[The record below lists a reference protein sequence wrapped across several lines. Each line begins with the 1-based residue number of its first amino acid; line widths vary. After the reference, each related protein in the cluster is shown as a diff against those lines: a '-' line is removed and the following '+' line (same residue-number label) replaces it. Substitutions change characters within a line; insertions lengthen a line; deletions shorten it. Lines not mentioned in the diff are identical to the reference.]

1 MVCFNEVKVDDAIH
15 KIDVNRL
22 NASSKKL
29 YFYDAMTN
37 KNPKRKGFIFKTYEA
52 PFQSPFDKLF
62 EIFKELITH
71 TSGDFD
77 EAIDWLRE
85 LDKEYK
91 LTTPDYTI
99 DDFIEDLK
107 QKGYLKEEI
116 DPDGKGGL
124 SITAKTERAIRQ
136 QALDQIFGQ
145 IKRSGQGNH
154 KSKSPGIGDEHTGDF
169 REYQFGDALDKV
181 SMTQSLKNAQINHG
195 IGDFKLSED
204 DLVVEETLHKS
215 QMSTVLMIDISHS
228 MILYGEDRITPAK
241 KVAMALSELITTR
254 YPKDTLDIIVFGN
267 DAWQIEIKDL
277 PYLKVGPY
285 HTNTVAGLELAMDL
299 LRRKRNTNKQIFMIT
314 DGKPSCL
321 RLPDGQ
327 YYKDSVGLNP
337 YIINKCYV
345 MAQQARRLHIPITTF
360 MIAQDP
366 YLMQFVRE
374 FTQAN
379 QGKAF
384 YTGLKGLGEM
394 IFEDYETNRKKRI
407 RGS

>member
-1 MVCFNEVKVDDAIH
+1 M
-15 KIDVNRL
+15 
-22 NASSKKL
+22 KKE
-29 YFYDAMTN
+29 YFYSAMNEKTN
-37 KNPKRKGFIFKTYEA
+37 KSGFVFKKYKA
-52 PFQSPFDKLF
+52 PYQSPFDKLF
-62 EIFKELITH
+62 EIFKELITY

-77 EAIDWLRE
+77 EAIDWLRH
-85 LDKEYK
+85 LDKEYE

-107 QKGYLKEEI
+107 NKGYIREEI
-116 DPDGKGGL
+116 DPSGDGEGEGDGNNRL
-124 SITAKTERAIRQ
+124 TITAKTERAIRQ
-136 QALDQIFGQ
+136 QALDHIFGK
-145 IKRSGQGNH
+145 IKRSGAGNH
-154 KSKSPGIGDEHTGDF
+154 KSKGVGLGDEHTGDF
-169 REYQFGDALDKV
+169 RAYQFGDALDKV
-181 SMTQSLKNAQINHG
+181 SMTESLRNAQINNG
-195 IGDFKLSED
+195 IGDFNLTED

-254 YPKDTLDIIVFGN
+254 YPKDSIEILVFGN
-267 DAWQIEIKDL
+267 DAWPIKIKDL

-285 HTNTVAGLELAMDL
+285 HTNTVAGLQLAMDM

-327 YYKDSVGLNP
+327 YYKNSNGLDP
-337 YIINKCYV
+337 YITNNCYA

-360 MIAQDP
+360 MIAEDP

-379 QGKAF
+379 RGKAF

-394 IFEDYETNRKKRI
+394 IFEDYENNRKRRI
-407 RGS
+407 KG